1 MNKVILVGNL
11 GKDPEVRYTP
21 GGQPVANFSVATNEA
36 WTDKAGAKQERTEW
50 HTVVLWGRQA
60 EIAEQFLQKGRLVYV
75 EGRLET
81 RKWQDQAG
89 ADRYTTEVRGQ
100 VLQMLD
106 RGERG
111 EGGGERA
118 AADGSERPRSAGG
131 PDRGGPDRGA
141 PERGGPD
148 RGDASEGSERERDR
162 PGPRMGAGGGGRSA
176 PPAGPSPDDMGPPPD
191 EDDIPF

>member
-1 MNKVILVGNL
+1 MAGNL
-11 GKDPEVRYTP
+11 NRVMLIGRLGRDPEVRYTKD
-21 GGQPVANFSVATNEA
+21 GTAVANLRLATSEQ

-60 EIAEQFLQKGRLVYV
+60 EVAEQFLQKGRLVYI

-89 ADRYTTEVRGQ
+89 ADRYSTEVRGQ

-111 EGGGERA
+111 EGG
-118 AADGSERPRSAGG
+118 ADQGGGGSDAS
-131 PDRGGPDRGA
+131 DRGGGSDR
-141 PERGGPD
+141 PPPRGG
-148 RGDASEGSERERDR
+148 GEGGERPER
-162 PGPRMGAGGGGRSA
+162 PGPRMGAAGGGRG
-176 PPAGPSPDDMGPPPD
+176 PLRPAGPAPDDMGPPPD